1 MISNAKI
8 ADKTRDELLHEVKGW
23 TDYYNKWDK
32 RYYYIAQ
39 TILWVGMLA
48 STLAALSSALEWD
61 KNLTTILAILPAFA
75 YAIEAR
81 LRFEDKSFFY
91 YGYAIKLEA
100 VRLDLKFTDTPIE
113 EIVKRLKQI
122 DQEMKY
128 PRLGQDTKNRE
139 PRGE

>member
-1 MISNAKI
+1 MISNARV
-8 ADKTRDELLHEVKGW
+8 AAEPRAELLREVQGRV
-23 TDYYNKWDK
+23 DHYYKWDK

-39 TILWVGMLA
+39 TILWAGMLA
-48 STLAALSSALEWD
+48 STLAALSSALGWD

-91 YGYAIKLEA
+91 FGYGNKLNA
-100 VRLDLKFTDTPIE
+100 VRLDLEFTDAPIE

-122 DQEMKY
+122 EGEMEY
-128 PRLGQDTKNRE
+128 PRLGQDIKNR
-139 PRGE
+139 GEK